1 MSQQKVDQKKHDKAN
16 RKSIVRKKKIEEIAS
31 LVCVSIIA
39 IAIVGWIG
47 FSVYKKAEQVKLAN
61 ATYEYNEITTT
72 AIQDYLN
79 TLNQSV
85 CGVQLSSV
93 VLDFTIYTQFYCYND
108 VIMSLRKANH
118 IIIYTFQGGICNV

>member
-16 RKSIVRKKKIEEIAS
+16 RKSIVRKKTIEEIAS

-47 FSVYKKAEQVKLAN
+47 FSVYKKAEQIKLAN

-72 AIQDYLN
+72 AIQDYLG
-79 TLNQSV
+79 TLGQ
-85 CGVQLSSV
+85 
-93 VLDFTIYTQFYCYND
+93 
-108 VIMSLRKANH
+108 
-118 IIIYTFQGGICNV
+118 

>member
-1 MSQQKVDQKKHDKAN
+1 MTKQIASKNK
-16 RKSIVRKKKIEEIAS
+16 KKKIEEIAS

-72 AIQDYLN
+72 AIQDYLG
-79 TLNQSV
+79 TLGQ
-85 CGVQLSSV
+85 
-93 VLDFTIYTQFYCYND
+93 
-108 VIMSLRKANH
+108 
-118 IIIYTFQGGICNV
+118 

>member
-1 MSQQKVDQKKHDKAN
+1 MSQQKVNQKKQDKAN
-16 RKSIVRKKKIEEIAS
+16 RKSILRKKKIEEILSIA
-31 LVCVSIIA
+31 CVAVIG
-39 IAIVGWIG
+39 IAIVAWIG
-47 FSVYKKAEQVKLAN
+47 FSVYKKAEQAKEAN

-85 CGVQLSSV
+85 CGVQLSSA
-93 VLDFTIYTQFYCYND
+93 VLDFTIYTQFYSYND

-118 IIIYTFQGGICNV
+118 YIIYTFQGGICNV

>member
-47 FSVYKKAEQVKLAN
+47 FSVYKKAEQIKLAN

-72 AIQDYLN
+72 AIQDYLG
-79 TLNQSV
+79 TLGQ
-85 CGVQLSSV
+85 
-93 VLDFTIYTQFYCYND
+93 
-108 VIMSLRKANH
+108 
-118 IIIYTFQGGICNV
+118 

>member
-16 RKSIVRKKKIEEIAS
+16 RKSILRKKKIEEIAS
-31 LVCVSIIA
+31 LVCVTVIA

-47 FSVYKKAEQVKLAN
+47 YSIYNKAEQTKEAN

-79 TLNQSV
+79 TLN
-85 CGVQLSSV
+85 
-93 VLDFTIYTQFYCYND
+93 
-108 VIMSLRKANH
+108 
-118 IIIYTFQGGICNV
+118 

>member
-1 MSQQKVDQKKHDKAN
+1 MSQQKVDQKKHDKVN

-47 FSVYKKAEQVKLAN
+47 FSVYKKAEQAKLAN

-72 AIQDYLN
+72 AIQDYLG
-79 TLNQSV
+79 TLGQ
-85 CGVQLSSV
+85 
-93 VLDFTIYTQFYCYND
+93 
-108 VIMSLRKANH
+108 
-118 IIIYTFQGGICNV
+118 